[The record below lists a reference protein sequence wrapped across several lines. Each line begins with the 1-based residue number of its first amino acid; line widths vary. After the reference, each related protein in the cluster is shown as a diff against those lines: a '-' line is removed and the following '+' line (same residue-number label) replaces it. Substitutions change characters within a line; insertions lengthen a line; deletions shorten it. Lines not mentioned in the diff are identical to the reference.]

1 MTIKQLTYFLEIAK
15 MKNFTKAAENL
26 YISQSALS
34 KTVKTIESE
43 LGVQLI
49 DRTVNHFKLTPEGE
63 ILYQKGLITLKKIN
77 SELDG
82 LYNSLGTEQ
91 GRISVGI
98 PPVIGTAYF
107 TSIIYKFRNM
117 YPGVDL
123 KILEAGANTIK
134 KWVSDCEIDIGI
146 VILPVST
153 DEYNVIPVITAENVL
168 IVNKSHPFA
177 KYNEISFKMLK
188 DERFISL
195 NSTFMLYDQIK
206 SLCNISGF
214 EPNIVCESSQ
224 WDFITEMVALNQGV
238 SILPRPIL
246 KKYNSDDI
254 SMISL
259 KDPSFSWNIAI
270 ILKKDKY
277 ISRIMNSFIELSKN
291 ECASSKL

>member
-1 MTIKQLTYFLEIAK
+1 MTLKQLTYFLEIAK
-15 MKNFTKAAENL
+15 MKNFTKAAANL

-34 KTVKTIESE
+34 KTVKAMESE

-63 ILYQKGLITLKKIN
+63 IFYQKGLTAIKNIN
-77 SELDG
+77 SELDD
-82 LYNSLGTEQ
+82 LYGSLGTEK
-91 GRISVGI
+91 GHITVGI

-117 YPGVDL
+117 YPDVEL
-123 KILEAGANTIK
+123 KIIEAGANTIK
-134 KWVSDCEIDIGI
+134 KWVSEGEVDIGV
-146 VILPVST
+146 VILPVSN
-153 DEYNVIPVITAENVL
+153 DDFNVIPIVTAENVL
-168 IVNKSHPFA
+168 LVNKNHPLA
-177 KYNEISFKMLK
+177 QYDEVSFKMLK

-195 NSTFMLYDQIK
+195 NSTFMLYDQII
-206 SLCNISGF
+206 SLCRISGF

-224 WDFITEMVALNQGV
+224 WDFITEMVVLDQGV

-246 KKYNSDDI
+246 KRYNSDKLKL
-254 SMISL
+254 ISL

-277 ISRIMNSFIELSKN
+277 ISRIIKSFIELSKK
-291 ECASSKL
+291 EGAAAE